1 MVGVCMVGSPG
12 GRHATTCMRRL
23 QDNFMEL
30 VLPSAFT
37 WVPGLNLCPQPCRES
52 SFTTKPSC
60 WPLQSFSKAMLQY
73 CYTGKWSLKLVQS
86 TFNPQPSRLSL
97 ICGCVAWILLLNEC
111 VLLLGYCWF
120 GTFLCISLDNS
131 SIFQAFA
138 CDKCSQLYKKLSGF
152 YLLSLSSQGASSESS
167 ITLLAFVLLEFLF
180 ESYQHVPLVKPWE
193 QRRMLLCLMNRRP
206 WDSSGKNLSA
216 GTCQSF
222 PVIIMSCWL
231 SLTLSCLGSFGD
243 QYNQWCL
250 ARILWPRGHN
260 IALLSQFSFSFSFK
274 SRNT

>member
-1 MVGVCMVGSPG
+1 MHLWKQRLQEWIVLSVHTPCGSSRFMVRVCMVGSPG

-37 WVPGLNLCPQPCRES
+37 WVPGLNLYPQPCTES

-86 TFNPQPSRLSL
+86 TFDPQPSRLSL
-97 ICGCVAWILLLNEC
+97 IHGCVAWILLLNEC
-111 VLLLGYCWF
+111 VLLLEYCWF

-138 CDKCSQLYKKLSGF
+138 CDKCSQLYKKLSGS

-180 ESYQHVPLVKPWE
+180 GELPACSSCEAPRAKKDASMLNE
-193 QRRMLLCLMNRRP
+193 QE
-206 WDSSGKNLSA
+206 
-216 GTCQSF
+216 
-222 PVIIMSCWL
+222 
-231 SLTLSCLGSFGD
+231 TL
-243 QYNQWCL
+243 
-250 ARILWPRGHN
+250 R
-260 IALLSQFSFSFSFK
+260 
-274 SRNT
+274 